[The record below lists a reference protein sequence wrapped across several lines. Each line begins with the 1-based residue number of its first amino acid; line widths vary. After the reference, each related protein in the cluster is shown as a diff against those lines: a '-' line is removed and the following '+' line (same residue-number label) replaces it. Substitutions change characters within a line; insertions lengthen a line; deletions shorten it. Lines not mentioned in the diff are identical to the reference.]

1 MLELYD
7 RRSCDQEKTEN
18 TSAEVAILGIKLR
31 HPNIFSGLKKICSN
45 FQRNMRQ

>member
-31 HPNIFSGLKKICSN
+31 HPNIFFGSALTCN
-45 FQRNMRQ
+45 VT